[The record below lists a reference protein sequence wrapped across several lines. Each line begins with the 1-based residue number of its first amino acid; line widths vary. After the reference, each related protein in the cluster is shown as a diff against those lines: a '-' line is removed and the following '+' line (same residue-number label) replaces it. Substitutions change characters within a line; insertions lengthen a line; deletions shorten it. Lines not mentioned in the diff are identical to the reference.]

1 MYRKYLAFPR
11 NIYLLFL
18 AQIIGG
24 SSATILILLGGF
36 IGAEIAPDP
45 TLATLPATI
54 MIVGIAAGT
63 IPAALLM
70 RKIGRKYGFL
80 CASILAFL
88 AAILAAF
95 AVSQHNFYLFCA
107 GAFLI
112 GFYGASVQQYR
123 FAAAES
129 VSKHHAGEAVGFVL
143 FAGIL
148 SGVIGP
154 EIAKLTK
161 DTFALPEFTG
171 PFIFLAGLF
180 AISITLILFM
190 KNTQAPMEE
199 HLKTERPLKSIIT
212 KPHFYI
218 AVLAAATSYGFMT
231 FITTAVP
238 IHMHTLS
245 HYGLESVVFI
255 TQSHVVAMFLPSLV
269 TGILIEKFGV
279 YRILLAGLGGFCLAI
294 LFGVLAHDV
303 LFYWAALVLIGV
315 GWNFLYISSTMLLS
329 QSHSHTERFKAQG
342 INDFIVVTCQMLASL
357 FAGIV
362 LFTGGWI
369 NLNLLT
375 IPLILI
381 VYLVFTINRKQI
393 TRD

>member
-63 IPAALLM
+63 IPTALLM

-80 CASILAFL
+80 CASILAFF
-88 AAILAAF
+88 AAVTAAF
-95 AVSQHNFYLFCA
+95 AVSQHNFYLFCISSF
-107 GAFLI
+107 FL

-129 VSKHHAGEAVGFVL
+129 VNKQRAGEAVGFVL

-161 DTFALPEFTG
+161 DTFALPEFTS
-171 PFIFLAGLF
+171 PFLFLAGLF

-190 KNTQAPMEE
+190 KNTQAPVEE
-199 HLKTERPLKSIIT
+199 HLKTERPLRNIIT

-245 HYGLESVVFI
+245 HYGLESIVFI
-255 TQSHVVAMFLPSLV
+255 TQSHVVAMFLPSLF

-279 YRILLAGLGGFCLAI
+279 YKMLLAGLASFGLAI
-294 LFGVLAHDV
+294 FFGVNAHDV
-303 LFYWAALVLIGV
+303 FFYWTALVLIGV
-315 GWNFLYISSTMLLS
+315 GWNFLYISSTLLLA

-342 INDFIVVTCQMLASL
+342 LNDFIVVICQMIASL
-357 FAGIV
+357 FAGVI
-362 LFTGGWI
+362 LFTDGWV

-375 IPLILI
+375 IPLIVIVFLI
-381 VYLVFTINRKQI
+381 FTLNRKQLVK
-393 TRD
+393 T